1 MRFADYHISDEI
13 KKSIAKLGYNR
24 PTDIQFKTIPHVLKG
39 EDVLAI
45 AQTGTGKTAAFAI
58 PIIERLHL
66 INKTKRSKEAIRA
79 LVMVPTREL
88 ALQIGEVFTALCRNT
103 RVRSFALIGGVE
115 QEQQIQRLEG
125 KLDILISTPGRLFDL
140 VSQGHLHLG
149 KISILVLDE
158 ADHMLDLGFIKDIR
172 DLMRHLPQRRQT
184 LFFSATI
191 DKEIKKLAYSLV
203 HKPIRIQISPKDPV
217 SKNVEH
223 AVLFVEMDDKRF
235 FLEHLI
241 KQYPKS
247 KFLVFTRTK
256 VRAERVVKAMERL
269 QIQALSMHG
278 DKNQQ
283 ERGKAMRT
291 FAQGDVNVLIAT
303 DVSARGIDI
312 PHVDFVINYDLP
324 EQAEEINDATPFTAL
339 EKTLIVLFG
348 IAIGSYVIAEIQ
360 TGAWLINYI
369 VKVYSFSENN
379 ASTYMSLFF
388 LVLSLGRLFGGFIA
402 HRVGYLKTVT
412 ISLFIAI
419 AMYLGGLLAGQAGL
433 SIIAFSGLFFAVCF
447 PTIVLSLKLYF
458 PKKLNRAMGIIMT
471 ISVGIN
477 VLSNYPMGFLSDNLG
492 VYPAM
497 FVIPFALFISSA
509 ILIYIQYRFKI
520 SQSH

>member
-1 MRFADYHISDEI
+1 MKLNAKKMILIILSMVGFAMFDSLKGVFLPNFVSTYQTNYSLMGTLFLSSSLAYMVGSYSGGRGINWLGKAKMMQLSALLNCAGMAVIVLIHSIMGLFIGFVMVGFATACSAMVINTTVPQLEVKNHALLMNFVHFLYGIGAAFTVRFAGVLIGQNWQYPAVY
-13 KKSIAKLGYNR
+13 SIA
-24 PTDIQFKTIPHVLKG
+24 
-39 EDVLAI
+39 LAI
-45 AQTGTGKTAAFAI
+45 FIGMFI
-58 PIIERLHL
+58 LSL
-66 INKTKRSKEAIRA
+66 I
-79 LVMVPTREL
+79 
-88 ALQIGEVFTALCRNT
+88 
-103 RVRSFALIGGVE
+103 
-115 QEQQIQRLEG
+115 
-125 KLDILISTPGRLFDL
+125 
-140 VSQGHLHLG
+140 
-149 KISILVLDE
+149 
-158 ADHMLDLGFIKDIR
+158 
-172 DLMRHLPQRRQT
+172 
-184 LFFSATI
+184 
-191 DKEIKKLAYSLV
+191 V
-203 HKPIRIQISPKDPV
+203 H
-217 SKNVEH
+217 
-223 AVLFVEMDDKRF
+223 
-235 FLEHLI
+235 
-241 KQYPKS
+241 
-247 KFLVFTRTK
+247 
-256 VRAERVVKAMERL
+256 
-269 QIQALSMHG
+269 
-278 DKNQQ
+278 
-283 ERGKAMRT
+283 
-291 FAQGDVNVLIAT
+291 
-303 DVSARGIDI
+303 
-312 PHVDFVINYDLP
+312 LP